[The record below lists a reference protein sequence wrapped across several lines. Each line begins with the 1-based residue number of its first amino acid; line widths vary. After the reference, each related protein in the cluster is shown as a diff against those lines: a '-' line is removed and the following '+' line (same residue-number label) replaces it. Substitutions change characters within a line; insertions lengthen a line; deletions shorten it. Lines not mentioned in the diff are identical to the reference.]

1 MLVIWDFKDSV
12 NGYDGIRIEALPWP
26 ASSAGAGNIQNDVAL
41 PGDNRGFFLTFLMGH
56 GN

>member
-26 ASSAGAGNIQNDVAL
+26 ASSAGAGNIHNDVAL
-41 PGDNRGFFLTFLMGH
+41 PGDNRGCLLTDIMGH
-56 GN
+56 GK